1 MNHETAFAAIFGAAA
16 TLIVGILGFLGL
28 RRQSSVTAQQTEEAG
43 LRVDIAGLRTER
55 NTWQT
60 RADLLQT
67 RLDTERAAWE
77 AREQALN
84 ERNRQLEYQ
93 AILMRRALERAG
105 VPVPHGALDQTP

>member
-1 MNHETAFAAIFGAAA
+1 MNQETLFAAVFGAIA
-16 TLIVGILGFLGL
+16 TVVVGVLGFFGL
-28 RRQSSVTAQQTEEAG
+28 RRQSTMTAQQTEEAG

-105 VPVPHGALDQTP
+105 VPVPHGALDQMP